1 MLKISKERLK
11 VPEVVIG
18 EPVTFMPIGVARPI
32 EVTVPEFEVIHVPS
46 GILKQ
51 PPDNWMPLEKVE
63 LAVADVMFKR
73 LVWMPPAKVEVAVLV
88 PTK

>member
-32 EVTVPEFEVIHVPS
+32 EVTVPELLVIQTPLTAKHPEARS
-46 GILKQ
+46 
-51 PPDNWMPLEKVE
+51 MPL
-63 LAVADVMFKR
+63 AA
-73 LVWMPPAKVEVAVLV
+73 VEVAVAEVSLKLV
-88 PTK
+88 A